1 VLRLHSCLWGV
12 AGERRKEIFIPSRR
26 SGFVTYFWGLLPM
39 LLQDERTPEP
49 DKSAVLL
56 ASMPVSGSGVAG
68 SFDEVRPVGTWGEN
82 SRPSAESHSGLLQ
95 LDETALIAIRES
107 GVDDGGTWQLPLG
120 LLGDQA
126 DRFVDDEPRLPRV
139 VDGFW
144 SVPERSFEDR
154 RLVRTSRRPE
164 DVSRRID
171 NYRPQGATDE
181 EWVAIGDLV
190 REVAKAATLAISYDE
205 DLILAVVTRLAAW
218 SWSRAVP
225 ITIEAI
231 FRPERIEVCCTR
243 GMADV
248 SNQTQGNYRS
258 ILRAVAE
265 VVVGPPLFPGRPN
278 PLAKSSTNPPYSG
291 AEVAELLSWSGSR
304 ATWASRDNLRTVLAL
319 GLGAGL
325 RPAETNVLVAS
336 DIDVSLDGL
345 LITVPGIHTRK
356 VWVERI
362 WEDALLARMD
372 QVGDRPLFR
381 PDRLHPK
388 TDDVGSYIDRQRR
401 RPEVVRL
408 SARRC
413 RTTWIVR
420 HLERATSPLVVA
432 QAAGIRPDQI
442 GQYLEFLTKVD
453 GDIAR
458 LMLRGDW

>member
-1 VLRLHSCLWGV
+1 MPH
-12 AGERRKEIFIPSRR
+12 E
-26 SGFVTYFWGLLPM
+26 
-39 LLQDERTPEP
+39 DERTPEP
-49 DKSAVLL
+49 DKSAVVL

-68 SFDEVRPVGTWGEN
+68 SLDEVRPIGTRGE
-82 SRPSAESHSGLLQ
+82 SHCPGAESRSGLLQ
-95 LDETALIAIRES
+95 LDETALIASHES
-107 GVDDGGTWQLPLG
+107 GVDDGGPWQLPLG
-120 LLGDQA
+120 LLGDQV
-126 DRFVDDEPRLPRV
+126 DRFVDEEPGLPRTA
-139 VDGFW
+139 GEFW
-144 SVPERSFEDR
+144 SVPEGTFSDVRSVR
-154 RLVRTSRRPE
+154 RSRRPE

-171 NYRPQGATDE
+171 NYRPQGATDA

-225 ITIEAI
+225 ITIDKI
-231 FRPERIEVCCTR
+231 FQLERIEACCTR

-265 VVVGPPLFPGRPN
+265 VVVGPPLFPGRPI
-278 PLAKSSTNPPYSG
+278 PLAKSSSNPPYTDFD
-291 AEVAELLSWSGSR
+291 VAELLSWAESR
-304 ATWASRDNLRTVLAL
+304 STGASRDNLRTVLVL
-319 GLGAGL
+319 GFGAGL
-325 RPAETNVLVAS
+325 RPAETNVLVGS

-345 LITVPGIHTRK
+345 LITVPGIHSRK

-362 WEDALLARMD
+362 WEQDLLARMD

-381 PDRLHPK
+381 PNRLHPK

-401 RPEVVRL
+401 RPEVVKL

-432 QAAGIRPDQI
+432 QAAGIKPDQI